1 MSINRTYPRSCP
13 VATVAILAAA
23 LCGLITPTAGR
34 AREAL
39 DAAAILAGMD
49 KAISGYEDQKMV
61 VTMSVHDVDG
71 GSKSYDFTT
80 WQKGRDKRLI
90 RFTSGE
96 IKGMATLIEGAER
109 MYVYLPGFKKVRRV
123 AAHNMN
129 QSFAGSDFTNNDM
142 SNMDWSQA
150 HTPVIESQDA
160 RSWTLKATV
169 KEGQDLGYVWA
180 RLVVL
185 KDGFYQ
191 ERVEYFDAK
200 GEMTKLMTT
209 DDLRSWKDEVKR
221 YTIVTLGD
229 PRTGHKTSLT
239 IREFEVN
246 QGLKESMFSKRRLQW
261 GR

>member
-1 MSINRTYPRSCP
+1 MRIERPGFIA
-13 VATVAILAAA
+13 ATALFTAA
-23 LCGLITPTAGR
+23 LCAWIVPSP
-34 AREAL
+34 ARGQEPL
-39 DAAAILAGMD
+39 DASAILAGMD
-49 KAISGYEDQKMV
+49 KAISGYQDQKMV
-61 VTMSVHDVDG
+61 VTMTIQDVDG
-71 GSKSYDFTT
+71 GTKFYDFTT

-96 IKGMATLIEGAER
+96 TKGMATLIEGSDR

-123 AAHNMN
+123 ASHNMN

-142 SNMDWSQA
+142 SNMDWSEA
-150 HTPVIESQDA
+150 HAPVIESQDA
-160 RSWTLKATV
+160 RAWTLKATV
-169 KEGQDLGYVWA
+169 TEGQDLGYVWA

-200 GEMTKLMTT
+200 GEMIKLMTT
-209 DDLRSWKDEVKR
+209 EDLKAWKDGVKR
-221 YTIVTLGD
+221 YTVVTLGD

-239 IREFEVN
+239 IREFEVD